1 MMIRLSMSRIKGEIL
16 IFIEFKSI
24 VPFNVGNYTDNEVV
38 LLRSTSCW
46 DSKPLRVEYV
56 LA

>member
-1 MMIRLSMSRIKGEIL
+1 MIGY
-16 IFIEFKSI
+16 
-24 VPFNVGNYTDNEVV
+24 YTDNEVV

-46 DSKPLRVEYV
+46 DSKPLRVEYI